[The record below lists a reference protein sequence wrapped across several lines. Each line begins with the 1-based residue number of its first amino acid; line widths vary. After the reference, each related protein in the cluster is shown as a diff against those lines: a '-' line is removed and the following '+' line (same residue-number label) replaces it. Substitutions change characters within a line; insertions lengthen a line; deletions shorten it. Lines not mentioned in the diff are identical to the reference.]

1 MHPHRGQVGYRGSSS
16 ASVQARVPD
25 TAEASGA
32 VQIMV
37 LGLPHVQIGVVV
49 NVKKIVGLLA
59 IALLLF
65 FVFTQP
71 DTAAGSLQSIG
82 TTLRNGAESVIQ
94 FFTALV

>member
-1 MHPHRGQVGYRGSSS
+1 
-16 ASVQARVPD
+16 
-25 TAEASGA
+25 
-32 VQIMV
+32 MV

>member
-1 MHPHRGQVGYRGSSS
+1 
-16 ASVQARVPD
+16 VPD
-25 TAEASGA
+25 TAEAPGA

-37 LGLPHVQIGVVV
+37 LGLPPHVQIGVVV

-71 DTAAGSLQSIG
+71 DTAAGSVQNIG
-82 TTLRNGAESVIQ
+82 TTLRDGAESVIRFVTQ
-94 FFTALV
+94 LV

>member
-1 MHPHRGQVGYRGSSS
+1 
-16 ASVQARVPD
+16 VPD
-25 TAEASGA
+25 TADASGA

-49 NVKKIVGLLA
+49 NVKKIVGLIA

-71 DTAAGSLQSIG
+71 DSAAGSLQSIG
-82 TTLRNGAESVIQ
+82 TTLRDGAESVIR
-94 FFTALV
+94 FFTQLV